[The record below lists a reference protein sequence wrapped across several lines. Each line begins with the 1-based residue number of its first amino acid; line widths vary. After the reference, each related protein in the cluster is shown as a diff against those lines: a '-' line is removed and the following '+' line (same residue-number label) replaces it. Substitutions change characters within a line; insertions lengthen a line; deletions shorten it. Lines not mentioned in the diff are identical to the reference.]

1 MKNFIKNFSCLVFI
15 AIFYFGG
22 TTLLRNHYEEVKINF
37 YYSPVYVTFVTMVFF
52 GAIGVVLALS
62 RAGNSD
68 RRAKT
73 LKIDYSKLL
82 VLGLPSLI
90 LSMTHIWAQ
99 LGLFKGFAWV
109 YLYISTNDYILIL
122 SSIVLGHTLISSL
135 RMEDAPEDVQ
145 KEDVRKDTK
154 TIDITIR

>member
-1 MKNFIKNFSCLVFI
+1 
-15 AIFYFGG
+15 
-22 TTLLRNHYEEVKINF
+22 
-37 YYSPVYVTFVTMVFF
+37 MVFF